1 MKYKETTALKK
12 IMKMK
17 RRLRIVQ
24 GGARAGKSIAILLI
38 LIDIAQTSAD
48 QKIIS
53 IVSETIPHL
62 KRGVMRDFLDI
73 MHEHKYFK
81 ADSWNKTDF
90 IYTFDTGT
98 IIEFF
103 SADQPSKVRGPRRN
117 ILFINECNNVSHEAY
132 TQLTIRTSEFV
143 YLDYNPVAEF
153 YVHDD
158 ILPGDKSRYD
168 FDIITYKDNECLP
181 AEIRKEI
188 ESRSGNKNFWRV
200 YGLGELGDS
209 EGKIY
214 KDWAIVDE
222 VPHEARLERYGLDFG
237 YSIDPAVIIA
247 IYYYNGGYI
256 LDEITYQSGLKNR
269 QLADIIKNLDPSL
282 VIADSAEPKSID
294 ELKEYGI
301 NVLPSI
307 KGQGSVNRG
316 INYVQDQKI
325 SMTKRSL
332 NLIKEYRN
340 YLWKTDKDGKITNIP
355 DVGFDHSMD
364 AVRYGMESLKGQVG
378 EIYFPPM
385 QGFGGERIEGF
396 QL

>member
-378 EIYFPPM
+378 
-385 QGFGGERIEGF
+385 
-396 QL
+396 